1 MTGKTNDS
9 TAPLELIVL
18 TPHGEAVD
26 VHCDSVHLTV
36 CDDETGHGG
45 GQVGFHRGHLPAVL
59 ALGDGPAVYYT
70 MPGWKGDIG
79 FIAAVHGKFCA
90 SCNRV
95 RLTSQGFL
103 RPCLASEAGCDLK
116 ALLRSGA
123 ADEELL
129 TAIRTTIWEKPQ
141 EHHFE
146 LKQDIPA
153 TRGMYRIGG

>member
-59 ALGDGPAVYYT
+59 ALGDGRRTRCCTA
-70 MPGWKGDIG
+70 
-79 FIAAVHGKFCA
+79 
-90 SCNRV
+90 
-95 RLTSQGFL
+95 
-103 RPCLASEAGCDLK
+103 RPCFTPWC
-116 ALLRSGA
+116 
-123 ADEELL
+123 
-129 TAIRTTIWEKPQ
+129 TAVLPPCGT
-141 EHHFE
+141 
-146 LKQDIPA
+146 
-153 TRGMYRIGG
+153 M